1 MRHGALEDSMYDTG
15 CFTERG
21 IQWLPVHQPCGENGT
36 GEVACAVEV
45 TVEERAVGQNSSLP
59 RHPDHRDAVATV
71 VVVRHRGDDD
81 KVRSG
86 ETSSRSDDVVKSARL
101 GSRQDAQLGEVWH
114 HDVGVLN
121 GIRHQ

>member
-21 IQWLPVHQPCGENGT
+21 IQWLPFHQPCGENGT

-45 TVEERAVGQNSSLP
+45 TVEERAVGQYSLIP
-59 RHPDHRDAVATV
+59 RHSDHRDAVV
-71 VVVRHRGDDD
+71 IRHRGDDD

-86 ETSSRSDDVVKSARL
+86 EASSRSDDVVKGARL
-101 GSRQDAQLGEVWH
+101 GSRKDAQLGKVWH
-114 HDVGVLN
+114 HNVGVLN